1 MISAPTQL
9 RLPID
14 LPISRPLIPMKAAVV
29 LLDRSEDEVLALIDL
44 GELTWAWDISSEAA
58 ERREVRIWRESLL
71 CHMQND
77 AGLRDSHAK
86 LPEASVLNFL
96 LPHSG
101 EEIRSTHLQ
110 RLFTA
115 SQGHIQHLIDQKLL
129 HGLNDPKTGRNGYV
143 RVTRAS
149 FLAFMRSRRII

>member
-1 MISAPTQL
+1 MISAVRQL
-9 RLPID
+9 ILPID

-29 LLDRSEDEVLALIDL
+29 FLDRSEDEILALIDS
-44 GELTWAWDISSEAA
+44 GELAWAWDISSEAA

-71 CHMQND
+71 VFLSP
-77 AGLRDSHAK
+77 GGPSSHSD
-86 LPEASVLNFL
+86 LDETNVLNFL

-101 EEIRSTHLQ
+101 DELRSTHLQ

-149 FLAFMRSRRII
+149 FLTFMRARRII